1 MPDTNNNKP
10 NNLTPAPKTSDKLI
24 AAGTLALNTGIVAGA
39 PVLNNLNPSINP
51 QNAGG
56 IPVTLIG
63 NGILVIVQAFAAQDW
78 FDDYKYAIWVGIAL
92 AAVVCGGL
100 YIFFLGNI
108 ELGVLNTFGA
118 MHQFATNYGPLNK
131 LGVFSRPGDIPQEPT
146 PAPPVQAPINIEQA
160 DKVEVI
166 PSGPTTSA
174 STTTDNS
181 SNPTS

>member
-39 PVLNNLNPSINP
+39 PVLNNINPSINP